1 MNGTL
6 LSKSRVREWLK
17 PAIFTS
23 SPFSAVGMPWEI
35 FRSTAPP
42 PWSRPIDLY
51 TKDGDLPAPGGY
63 AAHVA
68 LIPEYNVGLVI
79 TGAGDYAFETV
90 TKLLNLVGG
99 PLILELENMAR
110 AQADVVYSGRYIGA
124 KGESND
130 TALVFHIDDG
140 PGIKISEWTS
150 NGANMLQSLA
160 EITGD
165 GPNANDIDARIYP
178 VGEGERWRL
187 QVESVSS
194 AGSVYNGSITAR
206 ACMTWSD
213 VDKLRYGMLP
223 VDEFD
228 FKIDPNHNGSSVVTG
243 VELLGLRE
251 HLIKVD

>member
-1 MNGTL
+1 MNGAL

-17 PAIFTS
+17 PTIFTS

-35 FRSTAPP
+35 FRSTTRP

-79 TGAGDYAFETV
+79 TGAGDYAFEIV

-99 PLILELENMAR
+99 SLITELEKLAR
-110 AQADVVYSGRYIGA
+110 AQADEVYSGRYIGS
-124 KGESND
+124 KGEPNN
-130 TALVFHIDDG
+130 TALVLHIDDG
-140 PGIKISEWTS
+140 PGIKIPEWTS

-160 EITGD
+160 EVSGD
-165 GPNANDIDARIYP
+165 GLNANDIDARIYP
-178 VGEGERWRL
+178 VGEGGRWRL
-187 QVESVSS
+187 QIESVSN
-194 AGSVYNGSITAR
+194 AGSVYNGQITGQ

-228 FKIDPNHNGSSVVTG
+228 FKIEPRYDGFFAVTG
-243 VELLGLRE
+243 VELVGLRE
-251 HLIKVD
+251 QLIKID